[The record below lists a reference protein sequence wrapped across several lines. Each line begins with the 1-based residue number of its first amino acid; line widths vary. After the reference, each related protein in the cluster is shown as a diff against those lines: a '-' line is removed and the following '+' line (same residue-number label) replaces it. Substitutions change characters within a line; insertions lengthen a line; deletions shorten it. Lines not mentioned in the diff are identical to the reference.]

1 VCRAISAREDDVDRS
16 RPLHLFVNS
25 LFRGDDTFEENAP
38 PKEEETMLVKILEVW
53 FFGSAPIAIAVGKA
67 LNRVSASQ

>member
-1 VCRAISAREDDVDRS
+1 
-16 RPLHLFVNS
+16 
-25 LFRGDDTFEENAP
+25 
-38 PKEEETMLVKILEVW
+38 MLVKILEVW